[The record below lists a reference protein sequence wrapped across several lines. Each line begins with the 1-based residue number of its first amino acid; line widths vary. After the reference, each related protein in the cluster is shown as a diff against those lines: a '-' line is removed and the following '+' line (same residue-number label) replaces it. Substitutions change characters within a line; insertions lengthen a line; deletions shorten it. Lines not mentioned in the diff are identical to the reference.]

1 MFAGC
6 ARTLASWN
14 TYPSECGGIQHFY
27 EFAMNPFKTS
37 LTVYQIRHDELNYGG
52 VFFVFVW
59 KIRKIV
65 DIT

>member
-1 MFAGC
+1 MC
-6 ARTLASWN
+6 V
-14 TYPSECGGIQHFY
+14 CVGGGVQHFY
-27 EFAMNPFKTS
+27 EFATNPFKTS

-52 VFFVFVW
+52 AFFVFVW